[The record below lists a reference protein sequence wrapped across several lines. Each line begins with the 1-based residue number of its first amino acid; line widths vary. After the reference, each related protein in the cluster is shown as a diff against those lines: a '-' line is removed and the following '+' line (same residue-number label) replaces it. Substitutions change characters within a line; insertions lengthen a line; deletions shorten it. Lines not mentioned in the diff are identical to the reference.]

1 MGGAAVRFLVGLIA
15 YVIGMSVLVSVG
27 IAGIMALRSP
37 PMERAPAEFSKS
49 TASSSERPASGTK
62 QRANTEAKPQHA
74 RKNKLVREDHKRTYP
89 ALNSGNGAYGYAE
102 EPRRRFDPNPFLMF
116 GR

>member
-1 MGGAAVRFLVGLIA
+1 MRFLVGLIA

-49 TASSSERPASGTK
+49 TGSQVK
-62 QRANTEAKPQHA
+62 QA
-74 RKNKLVREDHKRTYP
+74 
-89 ALNSGNGAYGYAE
+89 G
-102 EPRRRFDPNPFLMF
+102 
-116 GR
+116 